1 MKTKNIFLFVLL
13 TILSL
18 ASCTKDGDLVTLD
31 SNANGS
37 DINLVGTCIGTL
49 DENHTSSMALALYWN
64 DNTSKQMQTNYSD
77 VLVKKF
83 AVTNYVQLS
92 SDPSFSMMQE
102 YEIDDSCYNH
112 TFSTSELN
120 SACAAIGFEP
130 YKNSPLYVRLAART
144 GINIDPTYSNVLT
157 YDVTPYRE
165 YGRYLIFDQWDA
177 GYTADKLYPTTDE
190 GIYGGTVHR
199 LTAAKALNGDEYEF
213 PMFVVSMDLDTDPQY
228 GCTLTAHWNYNTQQ
242 GSVAG
247 NTLYPTQVYEQYAMQ
262 GQYGDYQLVS
272 DADFDPNYQFDGTV
286 HAFSG
291 HIVISFY
298 QYEDFQA
305 YCEAQG
311 IAQPTIADV
320 QASGT
325 MKDLDLTLNNY
336 TFQAASK

>member
-1 MKTKNIFLFVLL
+1 MKNIFKFLGIAVLACGMMVSCGKDNPEEGTDTTPVNPPTPPTPTNL
-13 TILSL
+13 TI
-18 ASCTKDGDLVTLD
+18 KWG
-31 SNANGS
+31 
-37 DINLVGTCIGTL
+37 GTL
-49 DENHTSSMALALYWN
+49 
-64 DNTSKQMQTNYSD
+64 QT
-77 VLVKKF
+77 
-83 AVTNYVQLS
+83 
-92 SDPSFSMMQE
+92 
-102 YEIDDSCYNH
+102 
-112 TFSTSELN
+112 
-120 SACAAIGFEP
+120 IGF
-130 YKNSPLYVRLAART
+130 
-144 GINIDPTYSNVLT
+144 
-157 YDVTPYRE
+157 
-165 YGRYLIFDQWDA
+165 
-177 GYTADKLYPTTDE
+177 DE